1 MNLLIQ
7 IKKIV
12 ILFIL
17 FAFNIC
23 AKGQLTYTPEEL
35 FDEGQY
41 FFIRKDYKEALY
53 FFKQLADKN
62 KNHANFHFKAGECY
76 LNIPGL
82 EYKAVPYFLEAVKN
96 TIPKREYDSREYDEE
111 KAPLH
116 AWFFLG
122 NAYRMA
128 GKLDDALTS
137 YFTFMESPYFLNN
150 YNPGVVERE
159 IKSCE
164 RAKIIQDAP
173 LDLIKTPFGEDINT
187 TSSEFNP
194 VLSKDGKTLVFV
206 RGLKFYDAIFVSKKT
221 DEGWSVPVNIN
232 QEIMSDG
239 DYYPTGLN
247 SDGTKMLFVREFEDN
262 SDIYYSD
269 FKDFRWT
276 EAKRLPGKINSLM
289 YETYATFGED
299 DNTIYLV
306 SDRSKTY
313 GGKDIFVCKLGKKG
327 LWGKP
332 KNLGKTINTDREED
346 TPKVCNN
353 GKVLFFSSQGHYNM
367 GGKDIF
373 YTYFEN
379 KKWAVPRNAG
389 YPISTTRD
397 DNFYIVEN
405 TCSEA
410 VYSIIDHE
418 TGLSDLYMIE
428 IKEPL
433 AVP

>member
-1 MNLLIQ
+1 MA
-7 IKKIV
+7 
-12 ILFIL
+12 F
-17 FAFNIC
+17 FAFSLYV
-23 AKGQLTYTPEEL
+23 KGQLTYTPEDL

-62 KNHANFHFKAGECY
+62 EDHANFHFKTGECY

-82 EYKAVPYFLEAVKN
+82 EYKAVPYFQVAVKN
-96 TIPKREYDSREYDEE
+96 TVPKKEYDQREFVEE

-128 GKLDDALTS
+128 GKLDDALTA
-137 YFTFMESPYFLNN
+137 YFTFMDSPYFLNN

-173 LDLIKTPFGEDINT
+173 LDLDKVPFNESINT

-194 VLSKDGKTLVFV
+194 VLSKDGNTLVFV
-206 RGLKFYDAIFVSKKT
+206 RGLKFYDAVFITKKT
-221 DEGWSVPVNIN
+221 DEGWTEPVNIN
-232 QEIMSDG
+232 QEIVSDG

-247 SDGTKMLFVREFEDN
+247 SDGTVMLLVREHDDN
-262 SDIYYSD
+262 SDIYYSE
-269 FKDFRWT
+269 FKDFKWT
-276 EAKRLPGKINSLM
+276 EAKRLPGRVNSLM

-299 DNTIYLV
+299 DKTIYFV

-313 GGKDIFVCKLGKKG
+313 GGKDIFVSKLDKNG

-332 KNLGKTINTDREED
+332 KNMGKTINTELDED
-346 TPKVCNN
+346 SPRVCDD
-353 GKVLFFSSQGHYNM
+353 GKVLFFSSQAHYSM

-373 YTYFEN
+373 YTYFEKN
-379 KKWAVPRNAG
+379 KWSVPRNIG

-397 DNFYIVEN
+397 DFFYTVQN
-405 TCSEA
+405 VCTKA
-410 VYSIIDHE
+410 VFSIIDHE
-418 TGLSDLYMIE
+418 TGLSDIYMIE

-433 AVP
+433 AVPDE

>member
-1 MNLLIQ
+1 
-7 IKKIV
+7 
-12 ILFIL
+12 
-17 FAFNIC
+17 
-23 AKGQLTYTPEEL
+23 
-35 FDEGQY
+35 
-41 FFIRKDYKEALY
+41 
-53 FFKQLADKN
+53 
-62 KNHANFHFKAGECY
+62 
-76 LNIPGL
+76 
-82 EYKAVPYFLEAVKN
+82 
-96 TIPKREYDSREYDEE
+96 
-111 KAPLH
+111 
-116 AWFFLG
+116 
-122 NAYRMA
+122 
-128 GKLDDALTS
+128 
-137 YFTFMESPYFLNN
+137 MESPYFLNN

-173 LDLIKTPFGEDINT
+173 LDLIKTPFGEAINT

-194 VLSKDGKTLVFV
+194 VLSKDGNTLVFV

-221 DEGWSVPVNIN
+221 DDGWSVPVNIN
-232 QEIMSDG
+232 QEIVSDG
-239 DYYPTGLN
+239 DYYPTGLS
-247 SDGTKMLFVREFEDN
+247 SDGSRMLLVREYDDN

-313 GGKDIFVCKLGKKG
+313 GGKDIFVCKLDKKG

-332 KNLGKTINTDREED
+332 KNMGKTINTERDED
-346 TPKVCNN
+346 TPKVCDD
-353 GKVLFFSSQGHYNM
+353 GKVLFFSSQDHYNM
-367 GGKDIF
+367 GGKDVF
-373 YTYFEN
+373 YTYSEN
-379 KKWAVPRNAG
+379 KKWSVPRNAG
-389 YPISTTRD
+389 YPVSTTRD
-397 DNFYIVEN
+397 DNFYIVTN
-405 TCSEA
+405 SCSDA